1 MKNIGLTGGLGAGKS
16 LALRFFYELG
26 ANTMNA
32 DDIAKNLLK
41 SDPALIR
48 KVREKFGD
56 DCYAEG
62 ELQTAVLAERAFC
75 SKEKQKDLNR
85 IVHPV
90 LKNHIQKYLNA
101 CNMIP
106 GIMIVEA
113 ALLLE
118 AGYQDLF
125 ERIILITADERVRIL
140 RAAEAGKLSESDI
153 RRRMQLQMPEKEKR
167 KFADIIIENN
177 GGPDL
182 LKAACL
188 SAWKES
194 LSGGGQ

>member
-16 LALRFFYELG
+16 LALRFFFELG

-32 DDIAKNLLK
+32 DDIAKHLLK
-41 SDPALIR
+41 SNPALIR
-48 KVREKFGD
+48 QVRESFGD

-62 ELQTAVLAERAFC
+62 ELQSAVLAERAFG
-75 SKEKQKDLNR
+75 SKEKQQELNG

-90 LKNHIQKYLNA
+90 LKDYIQKYLSV
-101 CNMIP
+101 CSMVP

-118 AGYQDLF
+118 AGYHDLF
-125 ERIILITADERVRIL
+125 EKIILVTADDKTRIR
-140 RAAEAGKLSESDI
+140 RATETGKLSESDI
-153 RRRMQLQMPEKEKR
+153 RRRMELQMPEEEKR

-177 GGPDL
+177 GSPEL

-188 SAWKES
+188 RVWEES
-194 LSGGGQ
+194 LGRSR